1 MRCTN
6 RVIAA
11 VFAAILCLSLTG
23 CFGGSFRD
31 AYDYKTKLSAFAFDS
46 ANGSDIARPFARDLC
61 VVGTENLTG
70 STELTNVTAAGLFDV
85 KSCGTLYAKN
95 VHNQLAPASLT
106 KTMTALLALKYG
118 HLEDVITAS
127 ANVNIT
133 EPGAQLAGLKE
144 GDKLTLDQALH
155 ALLMYSGNDASV
167 AIAEYIS
174 GSVDE
179 FCNLM
184 NREAQELGATNT
196 HFSNPHGLSEDSH
209 YTTAYDLYLIFN
221 EAMKYDKFKEIIG
234 MTEYTTSFSDRDGN
248 PKPMTVRNSN
258 YYITGEVSSPSNVSI
273 IGGKTGT
280 TNKAGSCLILLSN
293 DQKGSPYISVILK
306 AEDRDTLYGQMS
318 RLLEQVP

>member
-1 MRCTN
+1 MC
-6 RVIAA
+6 V
-11 VFAAILCLSLTG
+11 SLTG
-23 CFGGSFRD
+23 CFGGSYR
-31 AYDYKTKLSAFAFDS
+31 AQYDYKTKLTAFAFDPS
-46 ANGSDIARPFARDLC
+46 NGSDVARPFARDLC
-61 VVGTENLTG
+61 VAGPENLTG
-70 STELTNVTAAGLFDV
+70 STELPKVTAAGLFDV

-167 AIAEYIS
+167 AIAEYVS

-184 NREAQELGATNT
+184 NREAQALGATNT
-196 HFSNPHGLSEDSH
+196 HFTNPHGLSEDSH

-221 EAMKYDKFKEIIG
+221 EAIKYDKFKEIIG
-234 MTEYTTSFSDRDGN
+234 MTEYTTTYSDRNGN
-248 PKPMTVRNSN
+248 PKPMSVKNSN
-258 YYITGEVSSPSNVSI
+258 YYITGEAQAPSNVSI

-280 TNKAGSCLILLSN
+280 TNKAGSCLVLLSN

-306 AEDRDTLYGQMS
+306 AEDRDSLYDQMS
-318 RLLEQVP
+318 QLLKQVP

>member
-6 RVIAA
+6 KVIAVLLAA
-11 VFAAILCLSLTG
+11 VITISLTG
-23 CFGGSFRD
+23 CIGGSYRS
-31 AYDYKTKLSAFAFDS
+31 AYDYNTKLSAFAFGS
-46 ANGSDIARPFARDLC
+46 ANGRDVASPFAKDLC
-61 VVGTENLTG
+61 VVGPENLTG
-70 STELTNVTAAGLFDV
+70 STELSGVTAAGLFDV

-184 NREAQELGATNT
+184 NREALELGATNT
-196 HFSNPHGLSEDSH
+196 HFTNPHGLSEDSH

-234 MTEYTTSFSDRDGN
+234 MTEYTTTYTDRNGKQKEMN
-248 PKPMTVRNSN
+248 VKNSN
-258 YYITGEVSSPSNVSI
+258 YYITGDVSAPSNVSI

-318 RLLEQVP
+318 KLLQQVP

>member
-1 MRCTN
+1 MKCTN
-6 RVIAA
+6 KVIAGLLF
-11 VFAAILCLSLTG
+11 VCLSLTLTG
-23 CFGGSFRD
+23 CVGSSYR
-31 AYDYKTKLSAFAFDS
+31 APYDYNTKLSAFAFDT
-46 ANGSDIARPFARDLC
+46 ANSSDAARPFARDLC
-61 VVGTENLTG
+61 VIGSDNLTG
-70 STELTNVTAAGLFDV
+70 STELNNVTAAGLFDV

-106 KTMTALLALKYG
+106 KIMTALLALKYG
-118 HLEDVITAS
+118 HLDDVITAS

-174 GSVDE
+174 GSTDE

-196 HFSNPHGLSEDSH
+196 HFANPHGLSQDDH

-221 EAMKYDKFKEIIG
+221 AAMKYDKFKEIIG
-234 MTEYTTSFSDRDGN
+234 MTEYTTTYSDKDGKQKEMN
-248 PKPMTVRNSN
+248 VRNSN
-258 YYITGEVSSPSNVSI
+258 YYITGDASAPSNVSV

-293 DQKGSPYISVILK
+293 DQKGNPYISVILK

-318 RLLEQVP
+318 KLLGQVP

>member
-1 MRCTN
+1 M
-6 RVIAA
+6 AA
-11 VFAAILCLSLTG
+11 GFCMFLAG
-23 CFGGSFRD
+23 CGSGYRF
-31 AYDYKTKLSAFAFDS
+31 AYDSKTKLSAFAFD
-46 ANGSDIARPFARDLC
+46 ATNGSDVAKPFAKDLC
-61 VVGTENLTG
+61 VVGPENLTG
-70 STELTNVTAAGLFDV
+70 STDLTGVTAAGLFDV

-118 HLEDVITAS
+118 HLEDIITAS

-144 GDKLTLDQALH
+144 GDKLTLEQALH
-155 ALLMYSGNDASV
+155 ALIMYSGNDASV

-184 NREAQELGATNT
+184 NREAQQLGATNT

-234 MTEYTTSFSDRDGN
+234 MTEYTTSYSDRNGN
-248 PKPMTVRNSN
+248 PKAMTVRNSN

-280 TNKAGSCLILLSN
+280 TNMAGSCLILLSN
-293 DQKGSPYISVILK
+293 NQKGSPYISVILK
-306 AEDRDTLYGQMS
+306 AEDKDTLYRQMS

>member
-1 MRCTN
+1 MRCINKAFILLLTAMLC
-6 RVIAA
+6 IF
-11 VFAAILCLSLTG
+11 FAG
-23 CFGGSFRD
+23 CGRGYRS
-31 AYDYKTKLSAFAFDS
+31 AYDYKTKLSAFAFD
-46 ANGSDIARPFARDLC
+46 ATNGSDTAKPFAKDLC
-61 VVGTENLTG
+61 VAGPENLTG
-70 STELTNVTAAGLFDV
+70 STELSGVIAAGLFDV
-85 KSCGTLYAKN
+85 GSCGTLYAKN
-95 VHNQLAPASLT
+95 VHNQMAPASLT

-118 HLEDVITAS
+118 HLEDIITAS

-155 ALLMYSGNDASV
+155 ALIMYSGNDASV

-196 HFSNPHGLSEDSH
+196 HFSNPHGLTQDNH

-234 MTEYTTSFSDRDGN
+234 MTEYTTSYSDRNGN
-248 PKPMTVRNSN
+248 PKSMTVRNSN

-280 TNKAGSCLILLSN
+280 TNMAGSCLVLLSN

-306 AEDRDTLYGQMS
+306 ADDRDTLYRQMS
-318 RLLEQVP
+318 KLLEQVP

>member
-1 MRCTN
+1 MKCINKAFILFLSVSFCILLAGCGSGYRCE
-6 RVIAA
+6 
-11 VFAAILCLSLTG
+11 
-23 CFGGSFRD
+23 
-31 AYDYKTKLSAFAFDS
+31 YDYKTKLSAFAFDA
-46 ANGSDIARPFARDLC
+46 ANGSDVAKPFAKDLC
-61 VVGTENLTG
+61 VVGPENLTG
-70 STELTNVTAAGLFDV
+70 STDLSGVTAAGLFDV

-118 HLEDVITAS
+118 HLEDIITAS

-144 GDKLTLDQALH
+144 GDKLTLEQALH
-155 ALLMYSGNDASV
+155 ALIMYSGNDASV

-184 NREAQELGATNT
+184 NREAQQLGATNT

-234 MTEYTTSFSDRDGN
+234 MTEYTTSYSDRDGN

-280 TNKAGSCLILLSN
+280 TNMAGSCLILLTN
-293 DQKGSPYISVILK
+293 NQKGSPFISVILK
-306 AEDRDTLYGQMS
+306 AEDKDTLYRQMS

>member
-1 MRCTN
+1 MKCIN
-6 RVIAA
+6 K
-11 VFAAILCLSLTG
+11 AILILFTAIFSISLAGCGTG
-23 CFGGSFRD
+23 YKC
-31 AYDYKTKLSAFAFDS
+31 AYDYKTRLSAFAFDS
-46 ANGSDIARPFARDLC
+46 ASGSDVAKPFAKDLC
-61 VVGTENLTG
+61 VAGPENLTG
-70 STELTNVTAAGLFDV
+70 STDLSGVTAAGLFDV

-95 VHNQLAPASLT
+95 LHNQLAPASLT

-118 HLEDVITAS
+118 HLEDIITAS

-144 GDKLTLDQALH
+144 GDKLTLEQALH
-155 ALLMYSGNDASV
+155 ALIMYSGNDASV

-184 NREAQELGATNT
+184 NREAQQLGATNT

-234 MTEYTTSFSDRDGN
+234 MAEYTTSYSDRDGN

-258 YYITGEVSSPSNVSI
+258 YYISGEASAPSNVSI
-273 IGGKTGT
+273 VGGKTGT
-280 TNKAGSCLILLSN
+280 TNMAGSCLILLSN

-306 AEDRDTLYGQMS
+306 ADDKDTLYRQMS

>member
-1 MRCTN
+1 MKCINKAFILFLSVSFCILLAGCGSGYRCE
-6 RVIAA
+6 
-11 VFAAILCLSLTG
+11 
-23 CFGGSFRD
+23 
-31 AYDYKTKLSAFAFDS
+31 YDYKTKLSAFAFDA
-46 ANGSDIARPFARDLC
+46 ANGSDVAKPFAKDLC
-61 VVGTENLTG
+61 VVGPENLTG
-70 STELTNVTAAGLFDV
+70 STDLSGVTAAGLFDV

-118 HLEDVITAS
+118 HLEDIITAS

-144 GDKLTLDQALH
+144 GDKLTLEQALH
-155 ALLMYSGNDASV
+155 ALIMYSGNDASV

-184 NREAQELGATNT
+184 NREAQQLGATNT

-221 EAMKYDKFKEIIG
+221 EAVKYDKFKEIIG
-234 MTEYTTSFSDRDGN
+234 MTEYTTSYSDRDGN

-280 TNKAGSCLILLSN
+280 TNMAGSCLILLTN
-293 DQKGSPYISVILK
+293 NQKGSPFISVILK
-306 AEDRDTLYGQMS
+306 AEDKDTLYRQMS